1 MLKNFQLAA
10 ITKKRNQ
17 IRLFRIPIHQQLQ
30 TTLAE
35 NWQRQYATFVHNIQ
49 ELNFNACYRPE
60 SHERFC
66 LSDYELPDWL
76 RDENCQTISSLE
88 GINANEDFVDS
99 IKAIVGFAQNE
110 LNTEL
115 ILFQNF
121 SASHIIRPGRFLFLQ
136 NNIYDTAHRPG
147 LALGGKLSAL
157 YCAGERKLLFQ
168 NFRTVNTF
176 LPLADYYEEA
186 SEQQIRE
193 VLTHSIFA
201 PEDPDAL
208 AVNASQWFAKRFA
221 LLRDSG
227 ILDQYSTQDICD
239 RSHGYD
245 INIQLE
251 GDRIVFPA
259 DKVGAKRLLQF
270 LNEELYRGAI
280 TETLYETNSKREAD
294 L

>member
-1 MLKNFQLAA
+1 MLRNFQLAA
-10 ITKKRNQ
+10 VTKKSKQ
-17 IRLFRIPIHQQLQ
+17 IRLFRIPICQQLQ
-30 TTLAE
+30 ITLAE

-49 ELNFNACYRPE
+49 EINFNACYYPE
-60 SHERFC
+60 NHERFC

-76 RDENCQTISSLE
+76 RHENCQTIPYLDAISD
-88 GINANEDFVDS
+88 NEDFVDS
-99 IKAIVGFAQNE
+99 IKAIIGFARNE
-110 LNTEL
+110 LDTEL

-121 SASHIIRPGRFLFLQ
+121 SPSHIIRPGSFLFLQ
-136 NNIYDTAHRPG
+136 NDTYETARRPG
-147 LALGGKLSAL
+147 LALGGKLTAL
-157 YCAGERKLLFQ
+157 YCTGERKLLFR

-193 VLTHSIFA
+193 VLTHRIFA

-208 AVNASQWFAKRFA
+208 AVNANQWFSKRFA

-227 ILDQYSTQDICD
+227 ILDQYSAQEICD

-251 GDRIVFPA
+251 EDRIVFPA

-270 LNEELYRGAI
+270 LNEEIYRGAI

>member
-1 MLKNFQLAA
+1 MLRNFQLAA
-10 ITKKRNQ
+10 VTKKGRQ
-17 IRLFRIPIHQQLQ
+17 VRLFRIPIRQQLQ
-30 TTLAE
+30 IALAE
-35 NWQRQYATFVHNIQ
+35 NWQRQYATFMQNIQ
-49 ELNFNACYRPE
+49 EIDFNACYYPE
-60 SHERFC
+60 KHERFC

-76 RDENCQTISSLE
+76 QHENNQTIPNLDAISD
-88 GINANEDFVDS
+88 NETFVDS
-99 IKAIVGFAQNE
+99 IKSIVGFARNE
-110 LNTEL
+110 QDEEL

-121 SASHIIRPGRFLFLQ
+121 SLSHIIRPGRSLFLQ
-136 NNIYDTAHRPG
+136 NNIYETAHRPG
-147 LALGGKLSAL
+147 LTLEGKLSAL
-157 YCAGERKLLFQ
+157 YCTEERKLLFR

-193 VLTHSIFA
+193 VLNHRILAS
-201 PEDPDAL
+201 ENPDAL
-208 AVNASQWFAKRFA
+208 AVNANQWFSKRFA

-227 ILDQYSTQDICD
+227 ILNQYSTQEICD
-239 RSHGYD
+239 RSQGYD

-251 GDRIVFPA
+251 GGRIVFPA

-270 LNEELYRGAI
+270 LNEEIYRGAI

>member
-1 MLKNFQLAA
+1 MLRNFQLAA
-10 ITKKRNQ
+10 VTKKSKQ
-17 IRLFRIPIHQQLQ
+17 IRLFRIPIRQQLQ
-30 TTLAE
+30 IALAE
-35 NWQRQYATFVHNIQ
+35 TWQRQYTTFIHNIQ
-49 ELNFNACYRPE
+49 EINFNACYHPE
-60 SHERFC
+60 NHERFC
-66 LSDYELPDWL
+66 LSGYELPDWL
-76 RDENCQTISSLE
+76 RHENCQTIPYLDA
-88 GINANEDFVDS
+88 INANEDFVDS
-99 IKAIVGFAQNE
+99 ITAIIGFARNE
-110 LNTEL
+110 VDAEL

-121 SASHIIRPGRFLFLQ
+121 SASHVIRPGRFLFLQ
-136 NNIYDTAHRPG
+136 NNIYETAHRPG
-147 LALGGKLSAL
+147 LALGGKLSAF
-157 YCAGERKLLFQ
+157 YCTEGRKLLFQ

-193 VLTHSIFA
+193 VLTHRIFA

-208 AVNASQWFAKRFA
+208 AVNANQWFSKRFA

-227 ILDQYSTQDICD
+227 ILDQYSTQEICD
-239 RSHGYD
+239 RSQGYD

-251 GDRIVFPA
+251 GDKIVFPA

-270 LNEELYRGAI
+270 LNEEIYRGPI